1 MGSSSRINKRRYN
14 AKGKFRGNQF
24 TASSKKKIMMK
35 FNSLLINEV
44 NNS

>member
-1 MGSSSRINKRRYN
+1 MLKENSEAISSL
-14 AKGKFRGNQF
+14 QVQ
-24 TASSKKKIMMK
+24 KKKIMMK